1 MTRDEALEGLSAAS
15 AHSRGQ
21 AARALANVG
30 SAGDIGQIRKAL
42 KGETVAYVHYA
53 LQDTIKRLTSNSAP
67 PLALDDETPAVSEEA
82 RQQIYGQA
90 VEWVTGFLLHEIA
103 SPIGLARLSGK
114 LELGERWE
122 ASATR
127 RHLETVHR
135 IFDAIEMLKSAA
147 GVPRPQEFDLAA
159 MIEELCATEVPH
171 ALPWIS
177 SIGPK
182 PFLIKGDPA
191 LIRMVT
197 NNGLRNAVEAVEAVE
212 TGGADPQP
220 HSVTINWGETDVDY
234 WVSVLDRGIG
244 IVGPSETAFE
254 VGNSTKKNHSGF
266 GLAIARQAVQTMIGV
281 LSLEPAHDGGAVYL
295 ARWQK

>member
-1 MTRDEALEGLSAAS
+1 MTREEALEGLSAAS
-15 AHSRGQ
+15 AHSRGR
-21 AARALANVG
+21 AARALADLG
-30 SAGDIGQIRKAL
+30 RAGDLEHIRKAL
-42 KGETVAYVHYA
+42 KSETVAYVQYA
-53 LQDTIKRLTSNSAP
+53 LQDTIKRLTRNVAP
-67 PLALDDETPAVSEEA
+67 QLAFGDETAAVPEEV

-114 LELGERWE
+114 LELGDHWE

-159 MIEELCATEVPH
+159 MIDDLGETEVPR
-171 ALPWIS
+171 AMPWTS
-177 SIGPK
+177 AIGLK

-191 LIRMVT
+191 LIRMVIG
-197 NNGLRNAVEAVEAVE
+197 NGLRNAVEAVEALGV
-212 TGGADPQP
+212 DPQP

-254 VGNSTKKNHSGF
+254 VGISTKKNHSGF

-281 LSLEPAHDGGAVYL
+281 LSLHPARDGGAVYL

>member
-1 MTRDEALEGLSAAS
+1 MTREEALEGLLAAS

-21 AARALANVG
+21 AARALADLGNAHDLG
-30 SAGDIGQIRKAL
+30 RIRKAL
-42 KGETVAYVHYA
+42 KSETVAYVNYA
-53 LQDTIKRLTSNSAP
+53 LQDTIKRLANSTTP
-67 PLALDDETPAVSEEA
+67 PPAKEEETEAISEDV

-114 LELGERWE
+114 LELGDQWE
-122 ASATR
+122 GSATKK
-127 RHLETVHR
+127 HLETVHR

-159 MIEELCATEVPH
+159 MIDELGETEVPH

-177 SIGPK
+177 AIGQK
-182 PFLIKGDPA
+182 PYLIKGDSA
-191 LIRMVT
+191 LICMVIG
-197 NNGLRNAVEAVEAVE
+197 NGLRNAVEAVEAI
-212 TGGADPQP
+212 GGEPQP

-234 WVSVLDRGIG
+234 WVSILDRGTG
-244 IVGPSETAFE
+244 IVGPSEKAFE

-266 GLAIARQAVQTMIGV
+266 GLAIARQAVQTMIGA
-281 LSLEPAHDGGAVYL
+281 LSLQPAHDGGAVYL

>member
-1 MTRDEALEGLSAAS
+1 MTRDEALEGLSATS

-21 AARALANVG
+21 AARALADLG
-30 SAGDIGQIRKAL
+30 KAGDLARIRKAL
-42 KGETVAYVHYA
+42 KTESVAYVHYA
-53 LQDTIKRLTSNSAP
+53 LQDTIKRLTRRVEPQVANG
-67 PLALDDETPAVSEEA
+67 DETAAVPDEV

-114 LELGERWE
+114 LELGDKWE
-122 ASATR
+122 GSATR

-147 GVPRPQEFDLAA
+147 GVPRPQEFDLSA
-159 MIEELCATEVPH
+159 MIDELVETETPR
-171 ALPWIS
+171 AMPWIS
-177 SIGPK
+177 AIGQK

-191 LIRMVT
+191 LIRMVIG
-197 NNGLRNAVEAVEAVE
+197 NGLRNAVEAVESVGTE
-212 TGGADPQP
+212 PQP

-244 IVGPSETAFE
+244 IVGPTETAFE

-266 GLAIARQAVQTMIGV
+266 GLAIARQAVETMIGV
-281 LSLEPAHDGGAVYL
+281 LTLEPARDGGAVYL

>member
-1 MTRDEALEGLSAAS
+1 MTRDEALKGLSSTS

-21 AARALANVG
+21 AARALAELGCV
-30 SAGDIGQIRKAL
+30 DDLRYIRKAL
-42 KGETVAYVHYA
+42 KDETVSYVHYA
-53 LQDTIKRLTSNSAP
+53 IQDTIKRLTNKP
-67 PLALDDETPAVSEEA
+67 TPLLAAEDDVAAVPDEV

-103 SPIGLARLSGK
+103 SPIGLARLSARA
-114 LELGERWE
+114 ELGDRWE
-122 ASATR
+122 NSATK

-147 GVPRPQEFDLAA
+147 GIPRPQEFDLAA
-159 MIEELCATEVPH
+159 MIEEVGETEVPH

-177 SIGPK
+177 IIGPK
-182 PFLIKGDPA
+182 PNLIKGDPA
-191 LIRMVT
+191 LIRMVVG
-197 NNGLRNAVEAVEAVE
+197 NGLRNAVEAVEALGE
-212 TGGADPQP
+212 EPQP

-234 WVSVLDRGIG
+234 WVSILDTGIG

-281 LSLEPAHDGGAVYL
+281 LSLEPARDGGAVYL

>member
-1 MTRDEALEGLSAAS
+1 MTREEALDGLLGSS

-21 AARALANVG
+21 AARALADLG
-30 SAGDIGQIRKAL
+30 KAGDLPRIRKAL
-42 KGETVAYVHYA
+42 KTETVSYVHYA
-53 LQDTIKRLTSNSAP
+53 LQDTIKRLTRRVEPQVANG
-67 PLALDDETPAVSEEA
+67 DETAAVPEDV

-114 LELGERWE
+114 LELGEKWE
-122 ASATR
+122 GSATR

-135 IFDAIEMLKSAA
+135 IFEAIEMLKSAA

-159 MIEELCATEVPH
+159 MIDELVETETPH

-177 SIGPK
+177 AIGQK

-191 LIRMVT
+191 LIRMVIG
-197 NNGLRNAVEAVEAVE
+197 NGLRNAVEAVEA
-212 TGGADPQP
+212 ADTEQQP
-220 HSVTINWGETDVDY
+220 HSVTINWSETDVDY
-234 WVSVLDRGIG
+234 WVSVLDRGAG
-244 IVGPSETAFE
+244 IVGPTETAFE

-266 GLAIARQAVQTMIGV
+266 GLAIARQAVETMIGV
-281 LSLEPAHDGGAVYL
+281 LTLEPARDGGAVYL

>member
-1 MTRDEALEGLSAAS
+1 MTRDEALEGLSATS
-15 AHSRGQ
+15 AHNRGQ
-21 AARALANVG
+21 AARALADLG
-30 SAGDIGQIRKAL
+30 KASDLARIRNAL
-42 KGETVAYVHYA
+42 KTESVAYVHYA
-53 LQDTIKRLTSNSAP
+53 LQDTIKRLTRRVKPQVANG
-67 PLALDDETPAVSEEA
+67 DETAAVPDEV

-114 LELGERWE
+114 LELGDKWE
-122 ASATR
+122 GSATR

-159 MIEELCATEVPH
+159 MVDELVETETPH

-177 SIGPK
+177 AIGQK

-191 LIRMVT
+191 LIRMVIG
-197 NNGLRNAVEAVEAVE
+197 NGLRNAVEAVEAVGNE
-212 TGGADPQP
+212 PQP
-220 HSVTINWGETDVDY
+220 HSVTINWSETDVDY
-234 WVSVLDRGIG
+234 WVSVLDRGTG
-244 IVGPSETAFE
+244 IVGPTETAFD

-266 GLAIARQAVQTMIGV
+266 GLAIARQAVETMIGA
-281 LSLEPAHDGGAVYL
+281 LTLEPARDGGAVYL

>member
-21 AARALANVG
+21 AARALADLG
-30 SAGDIGQIRKAL
+30 SAADLVHIRKAL
-42 KGETVAYVHYA
+42 KAETVAYVHYA
-53 LQDTIKRLTSNSAP
+53 LQDTIKRLANSTAP
-67 PLALDDETPAVSEEA
+67 LLAFEDETAAISEEV

-90 VEWVTGFLLHEIA
+90 VEWVSGFLLHEIA

-114 LELGERWE
+114 LELGERWQG
-122 ASATR
+122 SATK

-147 GVPRPQEFDLAA
+147 GVARPQEFDLAA
-159 MIEELCATEVPH
+159 MIDELGETEVPR

-177 SIGPK
+177 TIGLK
-182 PFLIKGDPA
+182 PYLIKGDPA
-191 LIRMVT
+191 LIRMVIG
-197 NNGLRNAVEAVEAVE
+197 NGLRNAVEAVEAVGVE
-212 TGGADPQP
+212 PQP

-244 IVGPSETAFE
+244 IVGPSEKAFE

>member
-1 MTRDEALEGLSAAS
+1 MTRDEALEGLSAVS

-21 AARALANVG
+21 SARALADLG
-30 SAGDIGQIRKAL
+30 TAADLGQIRKAL
-42 KGETVAYVHYA
+42 KGETVAYVHYT
-53 LQDTIKRLTSNSAP
+53 LQDTIKRLTNNTAP
-67 PLALDDETPAVSEEA
+67 PFAVEDEPAAVSEEV

-103 SPIGLARLSGK
+103 SPIGLARFSGK
-114 LELGERWE
+114 LELGDRWE
-122 ASATR
+122 GSATK
-127 RHLETVHR
+127 RHLETVYR

-159 MIEELCATEVPH
+159 MIDELGETEVPH

-177 SIGPK
+177 TIGQK
-182 PFLIKGDPA
+182 PYLIKGDPA
-191 LIRMVT
+191 LIRMVIG
-197 NNGLRNAVEAVEAVE
+197 NGLRNAVEAVEAVGME
-212 TGGADPQP
+212 PQP
-220 HSVTINWGETDVDY
+220 HSVTVNWGETDVDY

-244 IVGPSETAFE
+244 IVGPSETAFDI
-254 VGNSTKKNHSGF
+254 GNSTKKNHSGF

>member
-1 MTRDEALEGLSAAS
+1 MTREEALEGLSANS
-15 AHSRGQ
+15 AYSRGQ
-21 AARALANVG
+21 SARALADLG
-30 SAGDIGQIRKAL
+30 CADDLLHIRKAL
-42 KGETVAYVHYA
+42 KDESVAYVRYA
-53 LQDTIKRLTSNSAP
+53 LQDTIKQLTSKSAP
-67 PLALDDETPAVSEEA
+67 LLAAEDDAAAIPEEV

-114 LELGERWE
+114 LELGDRWE
-122 ASATR
+122 GSATR

-135 IFDAIEMLKSAA
+135 IFDAIEMLKNAA
-147 GVPRPQEFDLAA
+147 GIPRPQEFDLAV
-159 MIEELCATEVPH
+159 MIDEIGETEVSH

-177 SIGPK
+177 TIGPK
-182 PFLIKGDPA
+182 PYLIKGDPA
-191 LIRMVT
+191 LIRMVIG
-197 NNGLRNAVEAVEAVE
+197 NGLRNAVEAVEAV
-212 TGGADPQP
+212 GGEEPQP
-220 HSVTINWGETDVDY
+220 HSVTINWGETDIDY

-266 GLAIARQAVQTMIGV
+266 GLAIALQAVQTMIGV
-281 LSLEPAHDGGAVYL
+281 LSLEPARDGGAVYL

>member
-15 AHSRGQ
+15 AHTRGQ
-21 AARALANVG
+21 AARALASVG
-30 SAGDIGQIRKAL
+30 FADDLVLIRKAL
-42 KGETVAYVHYA
+42 KSETVAYVHYA
-53 LQDTIKRLTSNSAP
+53 LQDTIKQLANNTPP
-67 PLALDDETPAVSEEA
+67 PLAQEAETAAVSQEV

-114 LELGERWE
+114 LELGDRWE
-122 ASATR
+122 SSATR
-127 RHLETVHR
+127 RHLETVYR
-135 IFDAIEMLKSAA
+135 IFNAIEMLKSAA
-147 GVPRPQEFDLAA
+147 GVARPQEFDLAA
-159 MIEELCATEVPH
+159 MIDEIGETEVPH

-177 SIGPK
+177 AIGLK
-182 PFLIKGDPA
+182 PYVIKGDPA
-191 LIRMVT
+191 LIRMVVS
-197 NNGLRNAVEAVEAVE
+197 NGLRNAVEALEALGVEPE
-212 TGGADPQP
+212 P

-244 IVGPSETAFE
+244 IVGPTEKAFE

-281 LSLEPAHDGGAVYL
+281 LSLEPAHGGGAVYL